1 MFLKTMA
8 NMKIIHILED
18 PTVNLSVVLPSFC
31 IAYSVSLTA
40 LHVMN
45 TTYHC
50 PSYDLLLS
58 KALAISFLNL
68 FIKWLI
74 SVKST
79 FRFFFRCVVVWAHMF
94 NNQHVWCSSSL
105 RVCKKHLIIVRTLK
119 VITLINKLCYFT
131 KLLSKMNGSLC

>member
-8 NMKIIHILED
+8 NMNIIHILED

-58 KALAISFLNL
+58 RGGCL
-68 FIKWLI
+68 
-74 SVKST
+74 SVCPPILLT
-79 FRFFFRCVVVWAHMF
+79 YATAVV
-94 NNQHVWCSSSL
+94 
-105 RVCKKHLIIVRTLK
+105 
-119 VITLINKLCYFT
+119 
-131 KLLSKMNGSLC
+131 LSICR

>member
-58 KALAISFLNL
+58 RGGCLSVCPPLQENVEVLALLGECFHCKHSP
-68 FIKWLI
+68 
-74 SVKST
+74 
-79 FRFFFRCVVVWAHMF
+79 
-94 NNQHVWCSSSL
+94 
-105 RVCKKHLIIVRTLK
+105 RVP
-119 VITLINKLCYFT
+119 
-131 KLLSKMNGSLC
+131 GSLCA